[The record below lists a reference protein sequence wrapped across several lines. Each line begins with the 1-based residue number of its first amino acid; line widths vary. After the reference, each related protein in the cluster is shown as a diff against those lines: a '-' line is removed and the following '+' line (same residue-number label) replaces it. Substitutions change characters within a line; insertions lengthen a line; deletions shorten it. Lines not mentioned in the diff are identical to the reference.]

1 MTDDL
6 SRIGR
11 LARRCQRADTL
22 RSVTPPATDPLATPW
37 IRVGAYAIV
46 TDPASRILLCRIA
59 PGYPASGMWT
69 LPGGGV
75 DHGEH
80 PDDAVLR
87 ELHEETGL
95 TGSRGPVAAIWSG
108 LIEKPASR
116 PGPLHWIAILYRV
129 TTVPGELRVEVGG
142 STDTVA
148 WSTLDAVA
156 GLPHVDLV
164 DGALDVVG
172 RELAG
177 GVDLSRG

>member
-1 MTDDL
+1 VTTPTD
-6 SRIGR
+6 GPQ
-11 LARRCQRADTL
+11 AA
-22 RSVTPPATDPLATPW
+22 PW

-46 TDPASRILLCRIA
+46 TDVASRILLCRIA
-59 PGYPASGMWT
+59 PGYPAAGLWT

-95 TGSRGPVAAIWSG
+95 TGARGPVAAIWSG
-108 LIEKPASR
+108 LIEKPSIR

-129 TTVPGELRVEVGG
+129 AVDPGDLRLEVDG
-142 STDTVA
+142 STDAAA
-148 WSTLDAVA
+148 WYSLDAAA

-164 DGALDVVG
+164 DGAIEAIRV
-172 RELAG
+172 ELAAG
-177 GVDLSRG
+177 A

>member
-1 MTDDL
+1 M
-6 SRIGR
+6 SVNERIP
-11 LARRCQRADTL
+11 L
-22 RSVTPPATDPLATPW
+22 RPVTIPTGDPQAAPW

-46 TDPASRILLCRIA
+46 RDATGRILLCRIA
-59 PGYPASGMWT
+59 SGYPAAGLWT

-95 TGSRGPVAAIWSG
+95 RGSRGPVAAIWSG

-129 TTVPGELRVEVGG
+129 TAEPGELRLEVGG
-142 STDTVA
+142 STDAVA
-148 WSTLDAVA
+148 WYTLDEAA
-156 GLPHVDLV
+156 GLPCVELV
-164 DGALDVVG
+164 DGALGVV
-172 RELAG
+172 
-177 GVDLSRG
+177 RGEG

>member
-1 MTDDL
+1 MGVNEP
-6 SRIGR
+6 IP
-11 LARRCQRADTL
+11 L
-22 RSVTPPATDPLATPW
+22 RSVTTPSVDPAAAPW

-46 TDPASRILLCRIA
+46 TDATSRILLCRIA
-59 PGYPASGMWT
+59 PGYPAAGLWT

-87 ELHEETGL
+87 ELREETGL

-129 TTVPGELRVEVGG
+129 TVVMADLRLEVDG
-142 STDTVA
+142 STDA
-148 WSTLDAVA
+148 CGWFTLDEVA

-164 DGALDVVG
+164 DGATSVVHQG
-172 RELAG
+172 GAG
-177 GVDLSRG
+177 SA